1 MQRSYISLWGQATL
15 IPIPQVKTQRL
26 TGGHMLLALG
36 KEWKGSSMAGPG
48 ARGHSSP
55 GEAGLSRAPPSGP
68 LQDCLIWTTPQRYRE
83 QLWKASFQPLP
94 LGLAAWL
101 RRLDSGSPRCVGG
114 GSSWGTPSQSP
125 HWCPQH
131 PLISSS
137 IPFLFIS
144 LFPSCFLS
152 YHRLQSLRARGTV
165 LTF

>member
-15 IPIPQVKTQRL
+15 IPIPRVKTQRL

-55 GEAGLSRAPPSGP
+55 GRQVCPGHPLLGPCRTAWSEPHHSGTESSSGKLASSP
-68 LQDCLIWTTPQRYRE
+68 YLLALLHGWGAWT
-83 QLWKASFQPLP
+83 
-94 LGLAAWL
+94 LAA
-101 RRLDSGSPRCVGG
+101 PRCVGG

-144 LFPSCFLS
+144 LFASCFLS